1 METEYEKLKKEG
13 YTEEEI
19 ETKLGPMSRLSID
32 SSPMGQGRNDRSV
45 TFTDKDGT
53 VSRGSNIMVGY
64 NRRNIQLPN
73 GTYVGIEEFSRAMTK
88 FLQEDAENKVIF
100 CKKTGKRV
108 NIGELV
114 NGLREVAKS
123 QTGLELHG
131 TTDKMRGNAYEYSI
145 KGESARRI
153 LLGKK
158 IQLDCGQWVSEE
170 ELLNAMRDYVYLS
183 APDKTPP
190 VPKPDSDQ
198 AGISPEP
205 SSDKTGISTEPG
217 SDKAGIEPEPN
228 NIRVD
233 NQEIEDVTTTEH
245 VKKRRKA
252 RIAPI
257 ILATLLTATILLSM
271 IGKRTDDIMAT
282 RTETTATARTA
293 ITEVVEYREDRYEEA
308 INNIFNSVQGAAVG
322 DTIAVPPGVIYFYA
336 SPNNDISKSR
346 TGIIGETPERP
357 AGEYEIF
364 GVSVLDK
371 SGERILDTEFEKET
385 TIADVVQRAC
395 ENQNID
401 LDQTSLRISLT
412 NTGWIE
418 MNDLVKKVLENEEIT
433 PDDVVT
439 AYHSEQTYDAVQED
453 FTDSVTFET
462 ENGEV
467 TIKVRNDDG
476 SLVETGTVLEGSDGK
491 LYRLDDVGVEQKDT
505 VIPYV
510 ERTEEKRT
518 FSVSNIVG
526 NIKTAEVLATATALA
541 TALAAVYDKKRE
553 EEYEKSANEYENSN
567 NTKFNKTV
575 SSMVAPTTKTGLNN
589 GNNENAD
596 TSEYTGGPRL

>member
-1 METEYEKLKKEG
+1 MY
-13 YTEEEI
+13 
-19 ETKLGPMSRLSID
+19 
-32 SSPMGQGRNDRSV
+32 
-45 TFTDKDGT
+45 
-53 VSRGSNIMVGY
+53 
-64 NRRNIQLPN
+64 
-73 GTYVGIEEFSRAMTK
+73 
-88 FLQEDAENKVIF
+88 
-100 CKKTGKRV
+100 
-108 NIGELV
+108 
-114 NGLREVAKS
+114 
-123 QTGLELHG
+123 
-131 TTDKMRGNAYEYSI
+131 
-145 KGESARRI
+145 
-153 LLGKK
+153 
-158 IQLDCGQWVSEE
+158 
-170 ELLNAMRDYVYLS
+170 
-183 APDKTPP
+183 
-190 VPKPDSDQ
+190 
-198 AGISPEP
+198 
-205 SSDKTGISTEPG
+205 
-217 SDKAGIEPEPN
+217 
-228 NIRVD
+228 
-233 NQEIEDVTTTEH
+233 
-245 VKKRRKA
+245 
-252 RIAPI
+252 
-257 ILATLLTATILLSM
+257 
-271 IGKRTDDIMAT
+271 DIMAT

-371 SGERILDTEFEKET
+371 SGERILDTEFEKGT